1 MSRISGSEPEPEPE
15 PHLNVLYLP
24 QATHWWPCGR
34 CQVVQVWLTVPSLL
48 NQLLP
53 ARRPHS
59 HHSELWPPRG
69 ALQQP
74 RRGARGRRGWPGIG
88 EPRLQQYH
96 SVLAARIGRVALSVQ
111 LVSLACGG
119 FTVAWRTNRLLVNGK
134 SETR

>member
-1 MSRISGSEPEPEPE
+1 MSRISGSEPEPE

-59 HHSELWPPRG
+59 HHSELRPPRG